1 MTRDPPPRPAPEP
14 VTRWRVLP
22 PRTKRPRLPPELIP
36 RPPLWRRLGRRIG
49 REVLGILLP
58 MLAAL
63 ALLWITG
70 FRP

>member
-14 VTRWRVLP
+14 ITRWRVLP
-22 PRTKRPRLPPELIP
+22 PRARPRLPPELIP
-36 RPPLWRRLGRRIG
+36 RPPLWRRIG
-49 REVLGILLP
+49 REAVGILLP